1 MSEHDPL
8 RAIEELLRTRGVPQ
22 EEIDQAKSSE
32 MLPLLALTTA
42 AITEERCYTLDE
54 LAAAADM
61 TPERAE
67 RFWRAMGFPAVR
79 KDERW
84 FTESDK
90 EALSI
95 VRALIDLGLTDEE
108 VAVQMTR
115 VVGSSMARLA
125 EAQIEASS
133 SRPLDPATAEL
144 AATAAVSYLTT
155 QAWLLE
161 YVWRRHFEAAGRRQI
176 MSPSMTP
183 KGGRTLAVGFADL
196 VGFTSLSQQMT
207 EAELARVVQRFEAVA
222 HDTVTA
228 LGGRVPKMIGD
239 EAMFVVDDPAAG
251 VEIGLR
257 LAEQYADDEL
267 LSDVRVGVAFG
278 AVLPHEGDFY
288 GPTVNLAS
296 RIVGIA
302 YPGTVVASADV
313 RDCLDGTDGYAW
325 RPLRLRNLKDIG
337 RVQLWH
343 VTRPEEVSEAR
354 REVGRRR
361 RARTHR
367 IIPDLQRLA
376 TIGREFVD
384 GDVKSPDEAM
394 EAG

>member
-1 MSEHDPL
+1 MTDHDPIA
-8 RAIEELLRTRGVPQ
+8 AIEELLRTRGVPQ
-22 EEIDQAKSSE
+22 DEIDRAKRGGT
-32 MLPLLALTTA
+32 LPLLALTTA
-42 AITEERCYTLDE
+42 AISEERCYTLEE
-54 LAAAADM
+54 LADAAGMKPDQ
-61 TPERAE
+61 AE

-79 KDERW
+79 RDERW

-90 EALSI
+90 EALGI
-95 VRALIDLGLTDEE
+95 VRGLIDLGLTDEE

-125 EAQIEASS
+125 EAQVEASR
-133 SRPLDPATAEL
+133 SRPLDPNTAEL

-176 MSPSMTP
+176 MSPAVAAD
-183 KGGRTLAVGFADL
+183 GGRVMTVGFADL

-207 EAELARVVQRFEAVA
+207 EGQLARVVHRFEEVA

-228 LGGRVPKMIGD
+228 LGGRIPKMIGD
-239 EAMFVVDDPAAG
+239 EVMFVVDDPLAG

-257 LAEQYADDEL
+257 LAEQYADDDL
-267 LSDVRVGVAFG
+267 LSDVRVGVACG
-278 AVLPHEGDFY
+278 PVLPHEGDFY

-313 RDCLDGTDGYAW
+313 RESLDDREGYAW
-325 RPLRLRNLKDIG
+325 RPLRVRNLKDIG

-354 REVGRRR
+354 RELGRRR

-376 TIGREFVD
+376 TIGREFVE
-384 GDVKSPDEAM
+384 GEGDEAQDDQ
-394 EAG
+394 

>member
-1 MSEHDPL
+1 MTDHDPIK
-8 RAIEELLRTRGVPQ
+8 AIEELLVARGVSP
-22 EEIDQAKSSE
+22 EEIEQARYSE
-32 MLPLLALTTA
+32 TLPLLALTRA
-42 AITEERCYTLDE
+42 AIAEERHYTLGE
-54 LAAAADM
+54 LAEAAEMSVD
-61 TPERAE
+61 RAE

-79 KDERW
+79 RDERW

-95 VRALIDLGLTDEE
+95 VRGLIDLGLTDEE

-133 SRPLDPATAEL
+133 ARPLDPATAEL

-161 YVWRRHFEAAGRRQI
+161 YVWRRHFEAAGRRRI
-176 MSPSMTP
+176 MSPATSAS
-183 KGGRTLAVGFADL
+183 GGRVLTVGFADL
-196 VGFTSLSQQMT
+196 VGFTALSQQMT
-207 EAELARVVQRFEAVA
+207 EAELAQVVHRFEEVA

-239 EAMFVVDDPAAG
+239 EAMFVVDDPGAG
-251 VEIGLR
+251 VEIGLK

-267 LSDVRVGVAFG
+267 LSDVRVGVACG

-313 RDCLDGTDGYAW
+313 HDALIDRPRYAW

-343 VTRPEEVSEAR
+343 VTRPEEVTEAR
-354 REVGRRR
+354 REAGRRR
-361 RARTHR
+361 RARSHR
-367 IIPDLQRLA
+367 LIPDLQRLA
-376 TIGREFVD
+376 TIGREFVE
-384 GDVKSPDEAM
+384 GDPIDER
-394 EAG
+394 EVGT

>member
-1 MSEHDPL
+1 MTGHDPIA
-8 RAIEELLRTRGVPQ
+8 AIQELLLTRGVPQ
-22 EEIDQAKSSE
+22 EEIDQAKQAGT
-32 MLPLLALTTA
+32 LPLLALTTA
-42 AITEERCYTLDE
+42 AIAEERRYTLDE
-54 LAAAADM
+54 LAAEADM

-79 KDERW
+79 RDERW
-84 FTESDK
+84 FTDGDK
-90 EALSI
+90 EALGI
-95 VRALIDLGLTDEE
+95 VRALIDLGLTDED

-115 VVGSSMARLA
+115 VIGSSMARLA
-125 EAQIEASS
+125 EAQVEASA
-133 SRPLDPATAEL
+133 SRPLEPAVAEL

-176 MSPSMTP
+176 MSPAVGGKTTRSMT
-183 KGGRTLAVGFADL
+183 VGFADL
-196 VGFTSLSQQMT
+196 VGFTSLSQQMS
-207 EAELARVVQRFEAVA
+207 EGELGRLVHRFEEVA

-228 LGGRVPKMIGD
+228 HGGRVPKMIGD
-239 EAMFVVDDPAAG
+239 EAMFVVDDPEAG

-257 LAEQYADDEL
+257 LSEQYADDEL
-267 LSDVRVGVAFG
+267 LSDVRVGVACG

-302 YPGTVVASADV
+302 YPGTVVAAPDV
-313 RDCLDGTDGYAW
+313 RDRLDGRDGYAW
-325 RPLRLRNLKDIG
+325 RPLRVRNLKDIG

-354 REVGRRR
+354 REVSRRR

-376 TIGREFVD
+376 SIGREFVEGD
-384 GDVKSPDEAM
+384 GTASPEMAD
-394 EAG
+394 

>member
-1 MSEHDPL
+1 MTDHDPIK
-8 RAIEELLRTRGVPQ
+8 AIEELLLARGVSQ
-22 EEIDQAKSSE
+22 EEIDQAKYSAT
-32 MLPLLALTTA
+32 LPLLALTRA
-42 AITEERCYTLDE
+42 AIAEERRYTLGE
-54 LAAAADM
+54 LAEAAEMSTDQ
-61 TPERAE
+61 AE

-79 KDERW
+79 RDERW
-84 FTESDK
+84 FTQSDK

-95 VRALIDLGLTDEE
+95 VRGLIDLGLTDEE

-133 SRPLDPATAEL
+133 THPLDPATAEL

-161 YVWRRHFEAAGRRQI
+161 YVWRRHFEAAGRRRI
-176 MSPSMTP
+176 MSPATSAS
-183 KGGRTLAVGFADL
+183 GGRLLTVGFADL
-196 VGFTSLSQQMT
+196 VGFTALSQQMT
-207 EAELARVVQRFEAVA
+207 EAELAQVVHRFEEVA

-239 EAMFVVDDPAAG
+239 EAMFVVDDPGAG
-251 VEIGLR
+251 VEIGLK

-267 LSDVRVGVAFG
+267 LSDVRVGVACG

-302 YPGTVVASADV
+302 YPGSVVSSADV
-313 RDCLDGTDGYAW
+313 HDSLVDQRRYAW

-343 VTRPEEVSEAR
+343 VTRPEEVTEAR
-354 REVGRRR
+354 REAGRRR

-367 IIPDLQRLA
+367 LIPDLQRLA
-376 TIGREFVD
+376 SIGREFVE
-384 GDVKSPDEAM
+384 GELVSDEGRS
-394 EAG
+394 E

>member
-1 MSEHDPL
+1 MTAHDPVA
-8 RAIEELLRTRGVPQ
+8 AIEELLLTRGVPQ
-22 EEIDQAKSSE
+22 EDIEQAKQAGT
-32 MLPLLALTTA
+32 LPLLALTTA
-42 AITEERCYTLDE
+42 AIAEERRYTLDE
-54 LAAAADM
+54 LAAEADM

-79 KDERW
+79 RDERW
-84 FTESDK
+84 FTDADK
-90 EALSI
+90 EALGI
-95 VRALIDLGLTDEE
+95 VRALIDLGLTDED

-115 VVGSSMARLA
+115 VIGSSMARLA
-125 EAQIEASS
+125 EAQVEASA
-133 SRPLDPATAEL
+133 SRRLEPAVAEL

-176 MSPSMTP
+176 MSPVVGGKTTRSMT
-183 KGGRTLAVGFADL
+183 VGFADL

-207 EAELARVVQRFEAVA
+207 EGELGRLVHRFEEVA

-239 EAMFVVDDPAAG
+239 EAMFVVDDPQAG

-257 LAEQYADDEL
+257 LSEQYADDEL
-267 LSDVRVGVAFG
+267 LSDVRVGVAYG
-278 AVLPHEGDFY
+278 AVLPHEGDYY

-302 YPGTVVASADV
+302 YPGTVVASPEV
-313 RDCLDGTDGYAW
+313 RDALAACDGYAW
-325 RPLRLRNLKDIG
+325 RPLRVRNLKDIG

-354 REVGRRR
+354 REVSRRR

-376 TIGREFVD
+376 SIGREFVEGD
-384 GDVKSPDEAM
+384 GTESVEVAD
-394 EAG
+394 